1 MLSKA
6 LLSAASFVL
15 GLGLAAAQVSPQKVA
30 FIPPKVAEP
39 LPFKFDE
46 TLAYSVKFSKLIFS
60 GTIGE
65 LRLRVS
71 RPPVPHAP
79 EMIELSAEAVSK
91 GVFPALFGVKVKD
104 RYTTLV
110 NLSDFGVHASTKLIQ
125 EGKVRREQKSVVN
138 REAEE
143 VTYSDR
149 DLTKPDSPP
158 KVKKKPSPAWIQD
171 VLSVIY
177 FVRAQPLR
185 EGDVIPVPLSDGGEV
200 YNIEVIAGK
209 REEIKTGG
217 RVFKA
222 IQLNAK
228 VFDGRFIKR
237 SGEMLVWVADDTTR
251 IPLRAS
257 VKTSGGTIT
266 VNLKPPLEKRSSR

>member
-15 GLGLAAAQVSPQKVA
+15 GLGLAAAQVSPQRVA
-30 FIPPKVAEP
+30 FIPPKIAEP
-39 LPFKFDE
+39 LPFRLDE

-65 LRLRVS
+65 LKLTVS
-71 RPPVPHAP
+71 KPPGSPES
-79 EMIELSAEAVSK
+79 EMIELRAEAISK
-91 GVFPALFGVKVKD
+91 GVFPALFGVKVRD
-104 RYTTLV
+104 RYTSLV
-110 NLSDFGVHASTKLIQ
+110 NLSDFGVHTSTKLIE

-138 REAEE
+138 REAAE
-143 VTYSDR
+143 VTYTDR
-149 DLTKPDSPP
+149 DLANPESPP
-158 KVKKKPSPAWIQD
+158 RVKKNPSPTWIQD
-171 VLSVIY
+171 LLSVIY
-177 FVRAQPLR
+177 FVRAQPLK

-228 VFDGRFIKR
+228 VFDGRYIKR
-237 SGEMLVWVADDTTR
+237 SGEMLVWVADDPTR
-251 IPLRAS
+251 IPLRAR
-257 VKTSGGTIT
+257 VKTSGTTIT
-266 VNLKPPLEKRSSR
+266 VDLKQLPGKVA